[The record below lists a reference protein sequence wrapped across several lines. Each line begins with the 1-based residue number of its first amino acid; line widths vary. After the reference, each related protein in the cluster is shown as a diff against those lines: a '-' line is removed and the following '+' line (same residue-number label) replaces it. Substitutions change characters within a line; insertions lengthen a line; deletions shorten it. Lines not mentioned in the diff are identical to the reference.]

1 MLDVLVNWMLDPIR
15 QEPDFKALLKKMNL
29 PLEL

>member
-1 MLDVLVNWMLDPIR
+1 MLDPIR

-29 PLEL
+29 PLPGKGGNPAQ